1 MRENAIEKYLHDRVK
16 ELGGD
21 HRRVAWMGR
30 NNAPDDLLLL
40 PGEHWRMAMDI
51 TIAAVGD
58 RGLIVIPQEAWEGLD
73 TANRGAIHSQAQS
86 AGVTVLTAECSDDET
101 VTPAQ
106 YEITT

>member
-1 MRENAIEKYLHDRVK
+1 
-16 ELGGD
+16 
-21 HRRVAWMGR
+21 
-30 NNAPDDLLLL
+30 
-40 PGEHWRMAMDI
+40 MAMDI
-51 TIAAVGD
+51 AIAAVGD

-73 TANRGAIHSQAQS
+73 TANRSAIHSQAQS